1 MEGWLRTD
9 RVHGARMMEE
19 ASWYALPTIRAVSLT
34 LLSVVVFLIIDLK
47 RKKKCSSPVIPYPIS

>member
-1 MEGWLRTD
+1 MEGWLQTD

-47 RKKKCSSPVIPYPIS
+47 RKKNAHLL